1 MPGKS
6 LHSLPLPNGQR
17 LSLADDGDCLALRL
31 DEQPLLRARRLQ
43 HGSRPVLQPVELP
56 LQAQAE
62 ALELLAY
69 ACFAGDAACQ
79 AVALMLDEV
88 DPAALMRGLLVAG
101 DADGLWLIERSMFW
115 QLPER
120 FLRAPASAG
129 YPQSLVMD
137 ASGRRHPRRA
147 PKPLGEVYR
156 RFDARLGAWISLR
169 SLDIE
174 ADLQRFNRWQ
184 NHPRVAAFWQ
194 EEGDLEQHRAYLAS
208 LAADPRVLTL
218 VGAFDEQPFAYYE
231 AYWAKEDRIAPFY
244 AAEDY
249 DRGIHMLVG
258 EDAHRGPHKVAA
270 WLGALV
276 HYLFLDEQRTQRIVC
291 EPRADNARMI
301 QHLQALGFAKHKTF
315 DFPHKRAALMVL
327 EREAFFAH
335 CTLC

>member
-88 DPAALMRGLLVAG
+88 DPALLMRGLLVAG

-147 PKPLGEVYR
+147 PKPLGEAYR

-244 AAEDY
+244 TAEDY

-301 QHLQALGFAKHKTF
+301 QHLQALGFAKYKTF

>member
-1 MPGKS
+1 MS
-6 LHSLPLPNGQR
+6 SDYLTQLPLP
-17 LSLADDGDCLALRL
+17 DGRQLTASQDEHSLALRL
-31 DEQPLLRARRLQ
+31 DEQPLLRARRLA
-43 HGSRPVLQPVELP
+43 GERLQPLELP
-56 LQAQAE
+56 LAEQAE
-62 ALELLAY
+62 ALWQLAY
-69 ACFAGDAACQ
+69 WCFAS
-79 AVALMLDEV
+79 
-88 DPAALMRGLLVAG
+88 DPARQQLGLELAQIDPALRASGLLVVEGEA
-101 DADGLWLIERSMFW
+101 LCIERSMFW
-115 QLPER
+115 QLSAS
-120 FLRAPASAG
+120 FLRQPASAG
-129 YPQSLVMD
+129 FPHSLVMHT
-137 ASGRRHPRRA
+137 SGRRHPRRP
-147 PKPLGEVYR
+147 PKPVGEVYR
-156 RFDARLGAWISLR
+156 RFDARIGTWITLR

-194 EEGDLEQHRAYLAS
+194 EQGDLEQHRRYLS
-208 LAADPRVLTL
+208 ELAADPRVLTL

-276 HYLFLDEQRTQRIVC
+276 HYLFLDEPRTQRIVC

-301 QHLQALGFAKHKTF
+301 QHLQALGFAKHKEF

-327 EREAFFAH
+327 EREAYFAR
-335 CTLC
+335 CPLC